1 MALDNRDEEKQKL
14 FTRRAAVIGGG
25 QLALFTVLAGR
36 MYYLQVI
43 ESQEYEILAEENRV
57 NVRLLPPLRGEIVDR
72 FGEKLAS
79 NRQNFRVVLIP
90 EQADDVEATLEKL
103 SEIIDISERTRKR
116 VLREVRQKR
125 GFVPLTVAENLE
137 WETFAE
143 INIHTPDLPGLTPE
157 VGDTRHYPYGED
169 LAHVVG
175 YVAAVTD
182 RDLEGED
189 DPLLQLPGFRVGR
202 SGVERMLEK
211 ELRGRAGNS
220 RVEVNAYGRVIRE
233 LAKNPGTPGDEV
245 VLTLDMDIQRYATER
260 VRGESASIIV
270 MDVVTGELVSIV
282 SAPGFDP
289 NLFNIGLSQAEWEGL
304 TNNELN
310 PLVNKTLAG
319 QYPPGSTFKMV
330 VALAALDAGAI
341 APNRTIFCSGKVSL
355 GSHDFHCWKRGGH
368 GPMDMVDA
376 IKHSCNVY
384 FYEIGKRLGID
395 KIEKMARRFGLGD
408 QLAVDMA
415 GEKAG
420 NIPSAGWKRATTGV
434 PWQQGETLNASIGQ
448 GYVLTTPL
456 QLATMAARI
465 ANGGTAVR
473 PWLVRS
479 VGGQLREMPQA
490 VPMGIPPAHISI
502 IQRGMNEV
510 VNVPGGTAFR
520 SRLPLENAAMAGKT
534 GTALVRRISR
544 EERARGVLKNDE
556 LPWKF
561 RDHALFV
568 GYGPVENPR
577 YAISVIVD
585 HGGGGSAAAAPVAK
599 DVMTRVLTRDPMNMA
614 AYEQVPGG
622 GNGLSRRAALTG
634 GRSGGGG

>member
-1 MALDNRDEEKQKL
+1 MALDDRDADKQKM
-14 FTRRAAVIGGG
+14 FSRRAAILGGG
-25 QLALFTVLAGR
+25 QVALFTVLAGR

-57 NVRLLPPLRGEIVDR
+57 NVRLLPPLRGEILDR

-90 EQADDVEATLEKL
+90 EQTDDVETTLDKL
-103 SEIIDISERTRKR
+103 SEIIPISDRTRKR
-116 VLREVRQKR
+116 LLREVRQKR

-137 WETFAE
+137 WESFAE
-143 INIHTPDLPGLTPE
+143 INIHTPDLPGLQPE

-182 RDLEGED
+182 KDLEGAN

-202 SGVERMLEK
+202 SGVERLLEN

-220 RVEVNAYGRVIRE
+220 RVEVNAFGRVIRE
-233 LAKNPGTPGDEV
+233 LAKDPGTPGDEV

-260 VRGESASIIV
+260 VRGESASVVV
-270 MDVVTGELVSIV
+270 MDVLTGELVSIV

-289 NLFNIGLSQAEWEGL
+289 NLFNVGLSQAEWDGL

-319 QYPPGSTFKMV
+319 QYPPGSTYKMI
-330 VALAALDAGAI
+330 VALAALEAG
-341 APNRTIFCSGKVSL
+341 TISPRRMISCTGKVTL

-368 GPMDMVDA
+368 GPVNMVEA
-376 IKHSCNVY
+376 IKQSCNVY
-384 FYEIGKRLGID
+384 FYEIGKRVGID
-395 KIEKMARRFGLGD
+395 KIEEMSRRFGLGD

-415 GEKAG
+415 GEKSG
-420 NIPSAGWKRATTGV
+420 LVPSRGWKRATTGIS
-434 PWQQGETLNASIGQ
+434 WQQGETLNASIGQ

-465 ANGGTAVR
+465 ANGGNGVR

-479 VGGQLREMPQA
+479 VGAQMREMPQV
-490 VPMGIPPAHISI
+490 VPMGIDPAHMKV
-502 IQRGMNEV
+502 IQDGMNAV
-510 VNVPGGTAFR
+510 VNIPGGTAFR
-520 SRLPLENAAMAGKT
+520 SRLPLENASMAGKT

-544 EERARGVLKNDE
+544 EERARGVLKNNE

-577 YAISVIVD
+577 YSISVIVD
-585 HGGGGSAAAAPVAK
+585 HGGGGSRAAAPVAK
-599 DVMTRVLTRDPMNMA
+599 DIMTRVLTRDPMQMS
-614 AYEQVPGG
+614 AYEKLTPGSDVTS
-622 GNGLSRRAALTG
+622 LESAADPSG
-634 GRSGGGG
+634 GRG

>member
-1 MALDNRDEEKQKL
+1 MLSAILHEPLVVWTLRSFL
-14 FTRRAAVIGGG
+14 A
-25 QLALFTVLAGR
+25 ALFLTAALSKLTAIDEFHGVVR
-36 MYYLQVI
+36 
-43 ESQEYEILAEENRV
+43 NF
-57 NVRLLPPLRGEIVDR
+57 RLLPDGLARPAPLGLGVDCTTY
-72 FGEKLAS
+72 GA
-79 NRQNFRVVLIP
+79 LIGAHMMGH
-90 EQADDVEATLEKL
+90 EVTEMIQGFVTAIAMEATEEDIHGIVYPHPTM
-103 SEIIDISERTRKR
+103 SEAMHE
-116 VLREVRQKR
+116 
-125 GFVPLTVAENLE
+125 
-137 WETFAE
+137 
-143 INIHTPDLPGLTPE
+143 
-157 VGDTRHYPYGED
+157 
-169 LAHVVG
+169 
-175 YVAAVTD
+175 AALD
-182 RDLEGED
+182 
-189 DPLLQLPGFRVGR
+189 
-202 SGVERMLEK
+202 
-211 ELRGRAGNS
+211 
-220 RVEVNAYGRVIRE
+220 AYGRVIRE

-260 VRGESASIIV
+260 VRGESASIVV

-330 VALAALDAGAI
+330 VALAALDAGVI

-490 VPMGIPPAHISI
+490 VPMGIPPAHVSI

-622 GNGLSRRAALTG
+622 GGLSRRAALTG

>member
-1 MALDNRDEEKQKL
+1 MALDDRDADKQKL
-14 FTRRAAVIGGG
+14 FTRRTAVLGGG
-25 QLALFTVLAGR
+25 QLGLFAVLAGR

-72 FGEKLAS
+72 FGKKLAT

-90 EQADDVEATLEKL
+90 EQTDDVEATLDKL
-103 SEIIDISERTRKR
+103 SEIVSITDRTRKR
-116 VLREVRQKR
+116 LLREVRQKR

-143 INIHTPDLPGLTPE
+143 VNVHTPDLPGLQPE
-157 VGDTRHYPYGED
+157 VGDTRNYPFGED

-175 YVAAVTD
+175 YVAAVSD
-182 RDLEGED
+182 KDLEGED

-202 SGVERMLEK
+202 SGVERLLEK

-220 RVEVNAYGRVIRE
+220 RVEVNAFGRVIRE
-233 LAKNPGTPGDEV
+233 LAKDPGTPGNEI

-260 VRGESASIIV
+260 VRGESASIVV
-270 MDVVTGELVSIV
+270 MDVITGELVSIV

-289 NLFNIGLSQAEWEGL
+289 NLFNIGLSQAEWDGL

-319 QYPPGSTFKMV
+319 QYPPGSTFKMI
-330 VALAALDAGAI
+330 VALAALEAGVISA
-341 APNRTIFCSGKVSL
+341 NRTVFCSGKVSL

-368 GPMDMVDA
+368 GAVDMIQA
-376 IKHSCNVY
+376 IKQSCNVY
-384 FYEIGKRLGID
+384 FYEVGKKVGID
-395 KIEKMARRFGLGD
+395 KIQSMARRFGLGD

-415 GEKAG
+415 GEKSG
-420 NIPSAGWKRATTGV
+420 LIPSAGWKRATTGI

-465 ANGGTAVR
+465 ANGGNAVR

-479 VGGQLREMPQA
+479 VGDEVREMPQA
-490 VPMGIPPAHISI
+490 APMGISAAHMDVIH
-502 IQRGMNEV
+502 RGMDAV
-510 VNVPGGTAFR
+510 VNIPGGTAFR
-520 SRLPLENAAMAGKT
+520 SRLPLEDLAMAGKT

-544 EERARGVLKNDE
+544 EERNRGVLKNNE
-556 LPWKF
+556 LPWKY

-568 GYGPVENPR
+568 GYGPVASPR

-585 HGGGGSAAAAPVAK
+585 HGGGGSKAAAPVAK
-599 DVMTRVLTRDPMNMA
+599 DIMTRVLTRDPMRMS
-614 AYEQVPGG
+614 AYRHGAPGSDVTS
-622 GNGLSRRAALTG
+622 LEHSTG
-634 GRSGGGG
+634 GQG

>member
-1 MALDNRDEEKQKL
+1 MALDDRDADKQKM
-14 FTRRAAVIGGG
+14 FSRRAAILGGG
-25 QLALFTVLAGR
+25 QLALFAVLAGR

-43 ESQEYEILAEENRV
+43 ESPEYEILAEENRV
-57 NVRLLPPLRGEIVDR
+57 NIRLLPPLRGEILDR

-90 EQADDVEATLEKL
+90 EQTDDVETTLDKL
-103 SEIIDISERTRKR
+103 SEIIPISERTRKR
-116 VLREVRQKR
+116 LLREVRQKR

-137 WETFAE
+137 WESFAE
-143 INIHTPDLPGLTPE
+143 INIHTPDLPGLQPE

-182 RDLEGED
+182 KDLEGAN

-202 SGVERMLEK
+202 SGVERLLEN

-220 RVEVNAYGRVIRE
+220 RVEVNAFGRVIRE
-233 LAKNPGTPGDEV
+233 LAKDPGTPGDEV

-260 VRGESASIIV
+260 VRGESASVVV
-270 MDVVTGELVSIV
+270 MDVLTGELVSIV

-289 NLFNIGLSQAEWEGL
+289 NLFNVGLSQAEWDGL

-319 QYPPGSTFKMV
+319 QYPPGSTYKMI
-330 VALAALDAGAI
+330 VALAALEAG
-341 APNRTIFCSGKVSL
+341 TISPRRMISCTGKVTL

-368 GPMDMVDA
+368 GPVNMVEA
-376 IKHSCNVY
+376 IKQSCNVY
-384 FYEIGKRLGID
+384 FYDIGKRVGID
-395 KIEKMARRFGLGD
+395 KIEEMSRRFGLGD

-415 GEKAG
+415 GEKSG
-420 NIPSAGWKRATTGV
+420 LVPSRGWKRATTGIS
-434 PWQQGETLNASIGQ
+434 WQQGETLNASIGQ

-465 ANGGTAVR
+465 ANGGSGVR

-479 VGGQLREMPQA
+479 VGGQLRQMPQA
-490 VPMGIPPAHISI
+490 VPMGIDPAHMKV
-502 IQRGMNEV
+502 IQDGMDAV

-520 SRLPLENAAMAGKT
+520 SRLPLENASMAGKT

-544 EERARGVLKNDE
+544 EERARGVLKNNE

-577 YAISVIVD
+577 YSISVIVD
-585 HGGGGSAAAAPVAK
+585 HGGGGSSAAAPVAK
-599 DVMTRVLTRDPMNMA
+599 DIMTRVLTRDPMQMS
-614 AYEQVPGG
+614 AYKKLTPGSDVTSLEG
-622 GNGLSRRAALTG
+622 PVDLSG
-634 GRSGGGG
+634 GRG

>member
-1 MALDNRDEEKQKL
+1 MALDDRDADKQKL
-14 FTRRAAVIGGG
+14 FSRRAAILGGG
-25 QLALFTVLAGR
+25 QLALFAVLGGR

-43 ESQEYEILAEENRV
+43 ESQQYEKLAEENRV

-72 FGEKLAS
+72 FGEELAS

-90 EQADDVEATLEKL
+90 EQTDDVEATLDKL
-103 SEIIDISERTRKR
+103 SEIVPISDRTRKR
-116 VLREVRQKR
+116 LMREVRQKR

-143 INIHTPDLPGLTPE
+143 VNVHTPDLPGMQPE

-182 RDLEGED
+182 KDLEGAD

-202 SGVERMLEK
+202 SGVERLLES

-220 RVEVNAYGRVIRE
+220 RVEVNAFGRVIRE

-245 VLTLDMDIQRYATER
+245 VLTLDMDIQRYATQR
-260 VRGESASIIV
+260 VRGESASVVV
-270 MDVVTGELVSIV
+270 MDVLTGELVSIV

-289 NLFNIGLSQAEWEGL
+289 NLFNVGLSQAEWDGL

-319 QYPPGSTFKMV
+319 QYPPGSTYKMI
-330 VALAALDAGAI
+330 VALAALEAGVISPHRKINCA
-341 APNRTIFCSGKVSL
+341 GKVTL
-355 GSHDFHCWKRGGH
+355 GNHDFHCWKRGGH
-368 GPMDMVDA
+368 GPVNMVDA
-376 IKHSCNVY
+376 IKQSCNVY
-384 FYEIGKRLGID
+384 FYEVGKRVGID
-395 KIEKMARRFGLGD
+395 KIEEMSRRFGLGD

-415 GEKAG
+415 GEKKG
-420 NIPSAGWKRATTGV
+420 LVPSRGWKRATTGIS
-434 PWQQGETLNASIGQ
+434 WQQGETLNASIGQ

-456 QLATMAARI
+456 QLATMSARI
-465 ANGGTAVR
+465 ANGGVGVR
-473 PWLVRS
+473 PWLIRS
-479 VGGQLREMPQA
+479 VGGRLREMPQTI
-490 VPMGIPPAHISI
+490 PMGIQPEHMKI
-502 IQRGMNEV
+502 IQDGMNAV

-520 SRLPLENAAMAGKT
+520 SRLPDDDLAMAGKT

-544 EERARGVLKNDE
+544 EERARGVLKNEE

-568 GYGPVENPR
+568 GYGPVANPR
-577 YAISVIVD
+577 YSIAVIVD
-585 HGGGGSAAAAPVAK
+585 HGGGGSRAAAPVAK
-599 DVMTRVLTRDPMNMA
+599 DIMARVLTRDPMRMA
-614 AYEQVPGG
+614 AYEQTGRGG
-622 GNGLSRRAALTG
+622 DVTSLGMRGDQIGERG
-634 GRSGGGG
+634 

>member
-1 MALDNRDEEKQKL
+1 MGLDNRDSEKLKT

-72 FGEKLAS
+72 FGQKLAS

-90 EQADDVEATLEKL
+90 EQTDDVEKTLDRL
-103 SEIIDISERTRKR
+103 AEIIAISDRTRARILK
-116 VLREVRQKR
+116 EARQKR

-143 INIHTPDLPGLTPE
+143 VNIHTPDLPGVQPD

-175 YVAAVTD
+175 YVAAVSEK
-182 RDLEGED
+182 DLEGEN
-189 DPLLQLPGFRVGR
+189 DPLLQLPGFRVGK
-202 SGVERMLEK
+202 SGVERLLES

-233 LAKNPGTPGDEV
+233 LAKQPGQPGDEV

-260 VRGESASIIV
+260 VRGESASIVV
-270 MDVVTGELVSIV
+270 MDVRTGELVSIV

-289 NLFNIGLSQAEWEGL
+289 NLFNVGLSQAEWDGL

-330 VALAALDAGAI
+330 VALAALESGAVDAS
-341 APNRTIFCSGKVSL
+341 RKVTCLGKVRL
-355 GSHDFHCWKRGGH
+355 GSHEFHCWKRGGH
-368 GPMDMVDA
+368 GTLDMRGA
-376 IKHSCNVY
+376 IQNSCNVY
-384 FYEIGKRLGID
+384 FYETAKRIGID
-395 KIEKMARRFGLGD
+395 KIAEMANRFGLGD
-408 QLAVDMA
+408 QVALDMA
-415 GEKAG
+415 GEKPG
-420 NIPSAGWKRATTGV
+420 LMPTAGWKRATTGI
-434 PWQQGETLNASIGQ
+434 PWQQGETLNAAVGQ
-448 GYVLTTPL
+448 GYVLATPI
-456 QLATMAARI
+456 QLAVMAARI
-465 ANGGTAVR
+465 ANGGHAVR

-479 VGGQLREMPQA
+479 VGGRARSVPQA
-490 VPMGIPPAHISI
+490 VPMGIDPRHM
-502 IQRGMNEV
+502 QVVQDGMDMV
-510 VNVPGGTAFR
+510 MNVPGGTAFR
-520 SRLPLENAAMAGKT
+520 SRIDVDGQHMAGKT
-534 GTALVRRISR
+534 GTAQARRISR
-544 EERARGVLKNDE
+544 EERLRGVLKNEE

-568 GYGPVENPR
+568 GFAPVEDPR
-577 YAISVIVD
+577 YAISVVVD
-585 HGGGGSAAAAPVAK
+585 HGGGGSSAAAPVAK
-599 DVMTRVLTRDPMNMA
+599 DIMTRVLQRDPMSLA
-614 AYEQVPGG
+614 AYEQAPRPAGG
-622 GNGLSRRAALTG
+622 VTSLDALAG
-634 GRSGGGG
+634 EGRG

>member
-1 MALDNRDEEKQKL
+1 MALDDRDADKQKL
-14 FTRRAAVIGGG
+14 FTRRAAIIGGG
-25 QLALFTVLAGR
+25 QVALFTVLAGR

-43 ESQEYEILAEENRV
+43 ESQQYEILAEENRV

-90 EQADDVEATLEKL
+90 EQTDDVEATLDKL
-103 SEIIDISERTRKR
+103 AEIISISDRTRKR

-137 WETFAE
+137 WEAFAE
-143 INIHTPDLPGLTPE
+143 TNIHTPDLPGIQPE

-182 RDLEGED
+182 RDLEGAD

-202 SGVERMLEK
+202 SGVERLLEQ

-220 RVEVNAYGRVIRE
+220 RVEVNAFGRVIRE
-233 LAKNPGTPGDEV
+233 LAKDPGTPGDEV

-260 VRGESASIIV
+260 VRGESASVVV
-270 MDVVTGELVSIV
+270 MDVLTGELVAIV

-289 NLFNIGLSQAEWEGL
+289 NLFNIGLSQAEWDGL

-330 VALAALDAGAI
+330 VALAALEAGVI
-341 APNRTIFCSGKVSL
+341 SPYRTIRCGGKVTL
-355 GSHDFHCWKRGGH
+355 GNHDFHCWKRGGH
-368 GPMDMVDA
+368 GPMNMTDA

-384 FYEIGKRLGID
+384 FYEVGKRVGID
-395 KIEKMARRFGLGD
+395 KIEAMARRFGLGD
-408 QLAVDMA
+408 RLAVDMA
-415 GEKAG
+415 GEKSG
-420 NIPSAGWKRATTGV
+420 LVPSRGWKRATTGIS
-434 PWQQGETLNASIGQ
+434 WQQGETLNASIGQ

-465 ANGGTAVR
+465 ANGGSAVR

-479 VGGQLREMPQA
+479 VGGQVRPMPQA
-490 VPMGIPPAHISI
+490 IPMGIPPEHMKI
-502 IQRGMNEV
+502 IHQGMDEV
-510 VNVPGGTAFR
+510 VNVAGGTAFR
-520 SRLPLENAAMAGKT
+520 SRLPLDDLAMAGKT

-544 EERARGVLKNDE
+544 EERARGVLKNEE
-556 LPWKF
+556 LPWRF

-568 GYGPVENPR
+568 GYGPVSNPR

-585 HGGGGSAAAAPVAK
+585 HGGGGSRAAAPVAK
-599 DVMTRVLTRDPMNMA
+599 DIMTRVLTRDPVTLS
-614 AYEQVPGG
+614 AYEPSVGG
-622 GNGLSRRAALTG
+622 DDVTSLQRGIDSAG
-634 GRSGGGG
+634 GQG

>member
-14 FTRRAAVIGGG
+14 FSRRAAVIGGG
-25 QLALFTVLAGR
+25 QLGLFALLAGR

-90 EQADDVEATLEKL
+90 EQTDDVEATLDKL
-103 SEIIDISERTRKR
+103 GEIIDISARTRKR
-116 VLREVRQKR
+116 VLRDARHKR

-182 RDLEGED
+182 KDLEGED

-202 SGVERMLEK
+202 SGVERMLEN

-233 LAKNPGTPGDEV
+233 LAKDPGTPGDEV

-260 VRGESASIIV
+260 VRGESASIVV

-289 NLFNIGLSQAEWEGL
+289 NLFNIGLSQAEWDGL
-304 TNNELN
+304 TNNDLN

-319 QYPPGSTFKMV
+319 QYPPGSTFKMI
-330 VALAALDAGAI
+330 VALAALEAGVI
-341 APNRTIFCSGKVSL
+341 SPNRTIFCSGKVSL

-368 GPMDMVDA
+368 GAMDMVDA
-376 IKHSCNVY
+376 IKQSCNVY
-384 FYEIGKRLGID
+384 FYEVGKRLGID
-395 KIEKMARRFGLGD
+395 KIDKMARRFGLGD

-415 GEKAG
+415 GEKSG
-420 NIPSAGWKRATTGV
+420 LIPSAGWKRATTGI

-456 QLATMAARI
+456 QLATMSARI
-465 ANGGTAVR
+465 ANGGVGVR

-479 VGGQLREMPQA
+479 VGGVLRDMPQA
-490 VPMGIPPAHISI
+490 VPLGIPDAHINI
-502 IQRGMNEV
+502 IQRGMNAV

-520 SRLPLENAAMAGKT
+520 SRLPLDDLAMAGKT

-544 EERARGVLKNDE
+544 EERSRGVLKNNE

-568 GYGPVENPR
+568 GYGPVDNPR

-585 HGGGGSAAAAPVAK
+585 HGGGGSKAAAPVAK
-599 DVMTRVLTRDPMNMA
+599 DIMTRVLTRDPMRMA
-614 AYEQVPGG
+614 TYEQQPGQDRAA
-622 GNGLSRRAALTG
+622 GLSRRAALGG
-634 GRSGGGG
+634 GRG

>member
-1 MALDNRDEEKQKL
+1 MALDDRDADKQKA
-14 FTRRAAVIGGG
+14 FTRRAAIIGGG
-25 QLALFTVLAGR
+25 QLSLFAVLAGR

-90 EQADDVEATLEKL
+90 EQTDDVTATLDKL
-103 SEIIDISERTRKR
+103 EEIVPITERTRKR
-116 VLREVRQKR
+116 ILREVKQKR

-143 INIHTPDLPGLTPE
+143 INIQTPDLPGLQPE

-182 RDLEGED
+182 KDLKGRR

-202 SGVERMLEK
+202 SGVERMLES

-220 RVEVNAYGRVIRE
+220 RVEVNAFGRVIRE
-233 LAKNPGTPGDEV
+233 LAKDPGTPGDEV
-245 VLTLDMDIQRYATER
+245 VLTLDMDIQGYATER
-260 VRGESASIIV
+260 VRGESASVVV
-270 MDVVTGELVSIV
+270 MDVITGELVAIV

-289 NLFNIGLSQAEWEGL
+289 NLFNIGLSQAEWDGL

-319 QYPPGSTFKMV
+319 QYPPGSTYKMI
-330 VALAALDAGAI
+330 VALAALESGAI
-341 APNRTIFCSGKVSL
+341 TAERLITCTGKVKL
-355 GSHDFHCWKRGGH
+355 GSHEFHCWKRGGH
-368 GPMDMVDA
+368 GPVSLVQA
-376 IKHSCNVY
+376 IKQSCNVF
-384 FYEIGKRLGID
+384 FYETGKRVGID
-395 KIEKMARRFGLGD
+395 KIEEMSRRFGLGD
-408 QLAVDMA
+408 EVAIDMA
-415 GEKAG
+415 GEKPG
-420 NIPSAGWKRATTGV
+420 MVPSRGWKRATTGIA
-434 PWQQGETLNASIGQ
+434 WQQGETLNASIGQ
-448 GYVLTTPL
+448 GYVLVTPL
-456 QLATMAARI
+456 QLAVMSARI
-465 ANGGTAVR
+465 ANGGQGVR

-479 VGGQLREMPQA
+479 VGGRQRTPPQI
-490 VPMGIPPAHISI
+490 VPMGINPRHLQLVQA
-502 IQRGMNEV
+502 GMNAV

-520 SRLPLENAAMAGKT
+520 SRLPLEGKSMAGKT
-534 GTALVRRISR
+534 GTALVRRITR
-544 EERARGVLKNDE
+544 EERARGVTKNSD
-556 LPWKF
+556 LPWKY

-577 YAISVIVD
+577 YSISVIVD
-585 HGGGGSAAAAPVAK
+585 HGGGGSSAAAPVAK
-599 DVMTRVLTRDPMNMA
+599 DIMTRVLARDPMGMA
-614 AYEQVPGG
+614 AYEQKAPGNDVSQLVP
-622 GNGLSRRAALTG
+622 RADG
-634 GRSGGGG
+634 PGKGEQG